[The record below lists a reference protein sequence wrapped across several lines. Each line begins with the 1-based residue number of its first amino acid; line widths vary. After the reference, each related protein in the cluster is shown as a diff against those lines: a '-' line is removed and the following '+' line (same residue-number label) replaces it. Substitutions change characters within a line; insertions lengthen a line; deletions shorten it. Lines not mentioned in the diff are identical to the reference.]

1 MTQHQPLPSFTSF
14 MSAVS
19 KIRQQEEKSQQQT
32 QLSAAAAAATPMSPT
47 ADQLPSPPLHSDAAG
62 PSPTMSC
69 YQTSPPALDTHTSV
83 VDARPLA
90 YAASTHSSCTDFPSI
105 SIPYTSSSAIYPTTT
120 TQQRYSPT
128 HPQETTSPTT
138 SPTAHTFNNNNPHYT
153 RKLEPTTTKHGV
165 VCVNCETTSTPL
177 WRRDDY
183 GRPICNACGLYYRL
197 HGVNRIVTGKATVIR
212 RRNRLSTA
220 AMAAAAA
227 MVNAQQSN
235 PIAHQPQ
242 QQQQQQDGLI
252 QSNATVQPGSQ
263 PFDLTTTTPQNDLKS
278 GVNSYLL
285 NAIKQNVA

>member
-19 KIRQQEEKSQQQT
+19 KIRQEEEENTRSNPT
-32 QLSAAAAAATPMSPT
+32 TLTIDSAASKCSMSPT
-47 ADQLPSPPLHSDAAG
+47 TSQLPSPPLKSDAG

-69 YQTSPPALDTHTSV
+69 YHTTPPAPDTHHSATA

-90 YAASTHSSCTDFPSI
+90 YVPSTLPSDFPSI
-105 SIPYTSSSAIYPTTT
+105 SIPYTSSSSSSSAIYPTNHH
-120 TQQRYSPT
+120 QQYSPT
-128 HPQETTSPTT
+128 QTTSPKAST
-138 SPTAHTFNNNNPHYT
+138 PTLPSNPHHNST
-153 RKLEPTTTKHGV
+153 RKLEPTKHGV

-220 AMAAAAA
+220 AMAAATA
-227 MVNAQQSN
+227 MVNAQQPNS
-235 PIAHQPQ
+235 ISHQHQPQ
-242 QQQQQQDGLI
+242 QEPAMLQQQQRR
-252 QSNATVQPGSQ
+252 GSQ
-263 PFDLTTTTPQNDLKS
+263 PFDLTSPNNDLKAA
-278 GVNSYLL
+278 GVNS
-285 NAIKQNVA
+285 